1 MAGTKKKPATATV
14 RGITVRLD
22 FDLASD
28 FEVVEQGAIAAD
40 PDSTDSEKL
49 AATLRVYRL
58 IFGADYRR
66 VKDELRAKNGGR
78 LSTQDMVGFVA
89 EVLEKAAELKN
100 SGNSAGN

>member
-1 MAGTKKKPATATV
+1 MAARKKTATATV
-14 RGITVRLD
+14 QGITVNLD
-22 FDLASD
+22 FDLADD
-28 FEVVEQGAIAAD
+28 FEVVEQGAIASD
-40 PDSTDSEKL
+40 PDSTDAEKL

>member
-1 MAGTKKKPATATV
+1 MAARKKTATATV
-14 RGITVRLD
+14 QGITVNLD
-22 FDLASD
+22 FDLADD

-40 PDSTDSEKL
+40 TDSTDAEKL

-66 VKDELRAKNGGR
+66 VKDELRAKNDGR
-78 LSTQDMVGFVA
+78 LSTQDMISFVS
-89 EVLEKAAELKN
+89 EVLSKAAELKN

>member
-1 MAGTKKKPATATV
+1 MAARKKTATATV
-14 RGITVRLD
+14 QGITVNLD
-22 FDLASD
+22 FDLADD

-40 PDSTDSEKL
+40 PDSTDAEKL

-100 SGNSAGN
+100 SGNSDGN

>member
-1 MAGTKKKPATATV
+1 MAARKKTATATV
-14 RGITVRLD
+14 QGITVNLD
-22 FDLASD
+22 FDLAGD
-28 FEVVEQGAIAAD
+28 FEVVEQGAIASD
-40 PDSTDSEKL
+40 PDSTDAEKL

-100 SGNSAGN
+100 SGSSAGN